1 MTRLRQKFIE
11 DLEVRN
17 YAASTIRAYV
27 RHVAAFAQYFSR
39 SPDRLGRQQIHR
51 YQLYLVRE
59 RKLATPS
66 LSQIVSGLRFFYE
79 TTLGR
84 PWVSERIP
92 YPRHERRL
100 PTVLSRAE
108 VAVLLDTPRNLKHRA
123 LLMTLY
129 GAGLRV
135 SELVV
140 LRLGDIDSKR
150 KFIRVRQGKG
160 RKDRETLL
168 PDKLLA
174 ALRAYWKISK
184 PVEWL
189 FPGQNP
195 ERPISSNAV
204 RLMCRETAQKAKLSK
219 HVNPHVLRHSFATH
233 LLEDGVDLRTIQVLL
248 GHRDL
253 KTTTVYLRVAPTA
266 ATWTR
271 SPLDRLTTPAPR
283 ARSSPP

>member
-27 RHVAAFAQYFSR
+27 RHVAAFAQYFSQ

-59 RKLATPS
+59 CKLATPS

-84 PWVSERIP
+84 HWISERIP

-123 LLMTLY
+123 MLMTLY

-140 LRLGDIDSKR
+140 LRLDDIDSKR

-168 PDKLLA
+168 PDRLLA
-174 ALRAYWKISK
+174 ALRAYWKVSRS
-184 PVEWL
+184 PEWL
-189 FPGQNP
+189 FPGQDP
-195 ERPISSNAV
+195 QRPITANAV
-204 RLMCRETAQKAKLSK
+204 RLVCRESAQKAKLSK

-253 KTTTVYLRVAPTA
+253 KTTTVYLHLSPTA
-266 ATWTR
+266 AASTR
-271 SPLDRLTTPAPR
+271 SPLDRLTTP
-283 ARSSPP
+283 SP